1 MSIDKLDRLHDV
13 YIAEYLQALN
23 CPRALTIYLMWSH
36 KEHKQLVDLS
46 FNPLDYQRFEDAR
59 DSLAATKFLSKA
71 KFLNTLIDVKK
82 VAMDGFFEAERVC
95 VESNERIRGQRFKN
109 PLTSAVLLGMTFKIS
124 NILTKF
130 SADELVDSSNWGPG
144 STTLLR
150 RAEATYPKKFSVERK
165 ITAGAYGFVKDW
177 FHLAYPS
184 WDMTFEID
192 SFSKVVT
199 VDKNAKTDRVIAIE
213 PGINLWFQ
221 KGIGTMMKE
230 RLKRHGVDL
239 TDQTVN
245 QERSRI
251 ASKFN
256 NLATVDFSMASDTI
270 AFALVEEVLPRDWF
284 CLLRSFRTPSARVDG
299 KEIHFAKF
307 SSMGNGF
314 TFELESLLFY
324 TMAIACC
331 ESLGIDAKGTSVFGD
346 DVVLPSAAYD
356 LFCSVSADL
365 GFKVNTSKSY
375 DDGAYRESC
384 GSHYWYGYSI
394 KPIFHKESFDG
405 QQSVIKAAN
414 LLRNS
419 NRTNNLIGSDKR
431 FRRGWQLL
439 VDYLGPK
446 CPRVPAS
453 LGDLGINET
462 FVDSSSYRRSPGH
475 GYEGYFIHVYA
486 VQSLN
491 LEVYGKGLLLSKLK
505 LLGGDKNLVGRREID
520 DLQDLAH
527 RCSGNH
533 IPLPGRIRYARK
545 RILIPQWDCI
555 GDWD

>member
-1 MSIDKLDRLHDV
+1 
-13 YIAEYLQALN
+13 
-23 CPRALTIYLMWSH
+23 MWSH
-36 KEHKQLVDLS
+36 KEHKQLVELG
-46 FNPLDYQRFEDAR
+46 FEPTHYRSLNEAR

-71 KFLNTLIDVKK
+71 KFLTTGIDVKK
-82 VAMDGFFEAERVC
+82 VAMESFFEAEKVC
-95 VESNERIRGQRFKN
+95 SESNVRIRGQRFEN

-124 NILTKF
+124 NILGGFTG
-130 SADELVDSSNWGPG
+130 DELVDSSNWGPG

-165 ITAGAYGFVKDW
+165 ITAEAYDFVKDW
-177 FHLAYPS
+177 FHLAYPA
-184 WDMTFEID
+184 WDMMFEID

-221 KGIGTMMKE
+221 KGIGSMMKK

-239 TDQTVN
+239 TDQSVN

-256 NLATVDFSMASDTI
+256 HLATVDFSMASDTI
-270 AFALVEEVLPRDWF
+270 AFALVEEVLPSDWF
-284 CLLRSFRTPSARVDG
+284 HLLRSFRTPSARVDG
-299 KEIHFAKF
+299 KHVHFAKF

-331 ESLGIDAKGTSVFGD
+331 ESLGIDAAGTTVFGD
-346 DVVLPSAAYD
+346 DVVLPSSAYD
-356 LFCSVSADL
+356 LFCAVSADL

-375 DDGAYRESC
+375 DKGAYRESC

-414 LLRNS
+414 LLRGTNRS
-419 NRTNNLIGSDKR
+419 NNIISCDRR
-431 FRRGWQLL
+431 FRCGWQLL

-453 LGDLGINET
+453 LGDLGICET
-462 FVDSSSYRRSPGH
+462 FAGSESYRRTASH

-486 VQSLN
+486 VQALN

-505 LLGGDKNLVGRREID
+505 LLGCDKNFTDGREID
-520 DLQDLAH
+520 DLQDLSQG
-527 RCSGNH
+527 CSGNH
-533 IPLPGRIRYARK
+533 IPLPGRIRYVRK

-555 GDWD
+555 GEWD